1 MNGGNP
7 ASSAKQSI
15 KRQLHTTH
23 VGAVAINSCFAL
35 LGLIKKRFFCLW
47 NNRAWL
53 YQAAASQPRV
63 FSKLLVGNYLGRD
76 GGVGER
82 GEGAEDVFKWALY

>member
-1 MNGGNP
+1 MVALHYSMFNT
-7 ASSAKQSI
+7 SI
-15 KRQLHTTH
+15 RDFL
-23 VGAVAINSCFAL
+23 CP
-35 LGLIKKRFFCLW
+35 W

-53 YQAAASQPRV
+53 YQAAAPQPRV
-63 FSKLLVGNYLGRD
+63 FAQLLVGNYLGRD